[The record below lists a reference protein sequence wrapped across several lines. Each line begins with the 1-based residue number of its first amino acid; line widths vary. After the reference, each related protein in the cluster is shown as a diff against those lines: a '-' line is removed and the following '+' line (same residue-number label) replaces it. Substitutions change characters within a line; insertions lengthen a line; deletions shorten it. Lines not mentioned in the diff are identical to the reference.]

1 MKLALIYGEM
11 FLRHRAPAGLA
22 WPYRDDPRG
31 LTGSEY
37 GIIRTA
43 EECAKLGHDVTL
55 YTFTQP
61 GEHNGVKLRPYADR
75 VMADVDGTV
84 SWNFDPHDFDG
95 ACIQKP
101 LIVEQMLN
109 SFEYIPP
116 DKLAIPDLWTAPS
129 ERQKQF
135 LLETEHPL
143 SIGTYRPNPDKWITN
158 ELGCDP
164 ERFDLSIPKVP
175 GRVIY
180 CSSPDRGLHWLLQEW
195 PKIKRAVPHAN
206 LRIFYRLKDWI
217 EGFRQTPWYPPI
229 EPNRCRA
236 LYVEEALR
244 RLEGYDVTLCDA
256 VSRSQLE
263 REMCEAEVLAYPV
276 ETMRWS
282 EGFSCSILEACAARA
297 CPVITDCDALGEL
310 YCEACY
316 MAFQDSRDEWV
327 EEWSDMVIKALS
339 DQEIRDHW
347 NSKARAFA
355 EKHTWAA
362 HAERLCKAIEERL

>member
-1 MKLALIYGEM
+1 MKISFVYGEM
-11 FLRHRAPAGLA
+11 FLRHRAPQGLSF
-22 WPYRDDPRG
+22 PYRDDPRG

-55 YTFTQP
+55 FTFTQP
-61 GEHNGVKLRPYADR
+61 GVFNGVELRPYDERSEIPCDA
-75 VMADVDGTV
+75 AV
-84 SWNFDPHDFDG
+84 SWNFDPQDFDG
-95 ACIQKP
+95 TKSKLQV
-101 LIVEQMLN
+101 VEQMLN

-116 DKLAIPDLWTAPS
+116 EKLPIPDLWTAPS
-129 ERQKQF
+129 ERQLQY
-135 LLETEHPL
+135 LLETEHAL
-143 SIGTYRPNPDKWITN
+143 SIGTYKPNPEKWITN
-158 ELGCDP
+158 RLGCDP
-164 ERFDLSIPKVP
+164 ERFDLTIPKVP

-195 PKIKRAVPHAN
+195 PKIKQAVPHAH
-206 LRIFYRLKDWI
+206 LKIFYRLKDWV
-217 EGFRQTPWYPPI
+217 EGFRSTPWYPPI
-229 EPNRCRA
+229 ERNRARA

-276 ETMRWS
+276 DTMRWS

-310 YCEACY
+310 YGRICNMTRRGSEAW
-316 MAFQDSRDEWV
+316 QSSWSDLVIDVLRRDEV
-327 EEWSDMVIKALS
+327 RNTQA
-339 DQEIRDHW
+339 DHV
-347 NSKARAFA
+347 RAFA
-355 EKHTWAA
+355 EKLTWTA